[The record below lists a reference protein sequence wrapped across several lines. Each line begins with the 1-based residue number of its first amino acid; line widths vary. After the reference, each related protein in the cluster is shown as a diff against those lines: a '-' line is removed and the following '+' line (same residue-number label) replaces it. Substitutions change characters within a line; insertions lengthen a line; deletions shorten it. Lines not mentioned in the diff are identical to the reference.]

1 MVSKFKRPPTEL
13 EKIFVSYTSD
23 KALITSIY
31 RDLTKLNTP
40 KINEPTKKW
49 ATDLNRTISKEEV
62 QLAKK
67 THEKMLTISG
77 HKGNTNQDHT
87 NIPPHSC

>member
-1 MVSKFKRPPTEL
+1 L